1 MGFNYFITGRSTSV
15 LRGAMTLVAGCCLL
29 FWPGFTA
36 GLIVKLIAGLLLAIG
51 FITLV
56 TALMSASRSSS
67 PVPVIIVMN
76 VLVYLVFGLLVFL
89 FPNFFLGLI
98 AFLFGAVL
106 LVAGVSQI
114 IGLWQAGRYSK
125 LSGGLY
131 IIPVAITICGIALFF
146 SPKAS
151 TEMLTMIF
159 GAAVALY
166 GASELIAAWKLR
178 KVAPKT
184 EYAEYEE
191 VEQ

>member
-1 MGFNYFITGRSTSV
+1 MGYNYFITGRTTSV
-15 LRGAMTLVAGCCLL
+15 LRGVVTLIMGCCLL

-36 GLIVKLIAGLLLAIG
+36 GLIVKLIAGFLLTIG
-51 FITLV
+51 FITLA
-56 TALMSASRSSS
+56 TALLSASKTKS

-106 LVAGVSQI
+106 LVAGISQI
-114 IGLWQAGRYSK
+114 VGLYQGSRYSP
-125 LSGGLY
+125 LSGGMY
-131 IIPVAITICGIALFF
+131 IIPVAITVCGIALFF

-159 GAAVALY
+159 GGAVALY
-166 GASELIAAWKLR
+166 GVSELVAAWKLR
-178 KVAPKT
+178 KAAPKT
-184 EYAEYEE
+184 EYTEYEE
-191 VEQ
+191 IEQ